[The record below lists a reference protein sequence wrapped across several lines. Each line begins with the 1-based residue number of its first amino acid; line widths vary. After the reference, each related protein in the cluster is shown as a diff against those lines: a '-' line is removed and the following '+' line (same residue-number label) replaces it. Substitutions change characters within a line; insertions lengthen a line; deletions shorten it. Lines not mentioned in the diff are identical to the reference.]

1 MGHET
6 LLLLYKTIV
15 ITMGSPYAHVSVA
28 NAPNLIN
35 TESKSAILTPAMV
48 NGLN

>member
-15 ITMGSPYAHVSVA
+15 ITIGSSYALVSVA
-28 NAPNLIN
+28 NAANLIN
-35 TESKSAILTPAMV
+35 QKSAILTPAMV
-48 NGLN
+48 NVLN